1 LVDFEVE
8 HGLSGGPTFN
18 DKGFIWGINSAG
30 VSLVMGRPAGLVSM
44 INATMPTKIKLE
56 DRESA
61 SLIDLI
67 TSGKVISDQTFSLA
81 NIHQVGEQ
89 FRVDPLIHQDDAHS
103 VFEDGH
109 GYENGTPASPRR
121 DTTEE

>member
-1 LVDFEVE
+1 
-8 HGLSGGPTFN
+8 
-18 DKGFIWGINSAG
+18 
-30 VSLVMGRPAGLVSM
+30 M
-44 INATMPTKIKLE
+44 INATLPTKIKLK
-56 DRESA
+56 DGEST

-89 FRVDPLIHQDDAHS
+89 FRVDPLIHQDDAHA

-109 GYENGTPASPRR
+109 GYENGTPAQPQRNA
-121 DTTEE
+121 TEE